1 MSSSDEDASDSDPA
15 VVFNP
20 PLRFADFHY
29 ESELGFQYTKESFQR
44 QLAAKDNKSEKYQQK
59 EAFPR
64 PDGVSHDD
72 WKKVFNSADSLVYKK
87 FNGKSALSLQERQ
100 RTHNTREEAEKKLK
114 ERLLASGRALPGPDL
129 PQGHPQAGSSSSGNN
144 SNFNPRQ
151 QPLSA
156 YSRPPAQ
163 LRPASLKPARKPA
176 RKPAASRKRSSRKKN
191 SKKTSTQQPPSSS
204 SRGNNPPRTFQTPS
218 GLILPIPDY
227 FDPLNGDYQNAH
239 NQPSSS
245 SKDKPKI
252 VHKKP
257 SYHPG
262 EYNQAYR
269 ADPTSHGPY
278 FNNLWNGHRDGST
291 NTPQSSRP
299 TVASNSLYTGPG
311 VNPINTTGLPPFTVN
326 SVYGAQFDSES
337 LGNNPNTGLGVDL
350 SNYPEQ
356 SSVTHDPV
364 NGSHSDFESHTNAL
378 YPAGLYPGFTD
389 YPSYEPGQ
397 SPITDDPIHE
407 PQRWDANYSNTAFGE
422 DSTNPPGRPSFA
434 NNQFYEPQ
442 SSRLALDD
450 QTYRSQ
456 LSSQA
461 FVQSNTYTGLGE
473 YPSNHPGPSSPK
485 DDNTDSLTG
494 MQKPPSPKI
503 DPKIPPKQSSF
514 KDNSKIGAQISPSPT
529 KNSSNAY
536 GQASSK
542 VNSKTAAP
550 QPSSSNVFQAPR
562 GSVFFQGSYF
572 APPNNNFNNAHNQ
585 SLPSSPPK
593 DNSKIG
599 AQQSLSAKK
608 NKKIANKQSSP
619 PAKDNSKT
627 GAQQPPSKNKNNK
640 KIAHK
645 QSSSLPSKDNSK
657 IGAQP
662 SSSSKN
668 NSKNNSKLGTKR
680 PFSSINSEIAVQ
692 PSSSKAKVDR
702 PQKNMSSQAKKQKG
716 KADYCV
722 CKQVKHGTKMIACEG
737 GCENWFHV
745 SCLELACDDTD
756 GVAKFIC
763 DDCVGSTTYKR
774 VCRLE
779 GCNRPHST
787 REVVGEDG
795 KSRMVPS
802 KYCSLEHRNAF
813 WAGTVGKMDP
823 LLTSELRSFMAQ
835 TSLGDFQ
842 TAGDQPSRA
851 VLGAQHGS
859 SGLPDGF
866 VATGPPHNEE
876 GMFSLDINQ
885 RNSCHKAIARL
896 EADMLHY
903 ENRAKLVAMVK
914 EYSDKTTKKYA
925 EENKIV
931 ESAPKRAKDKKSGKN
946 VAHTICGYDPRVV
959 VSDRWIDRY
968 MATPEGDAAWKSGV
982 IGEHTNPDFHVDVD
996 PEYYKGVCVR
1006 IKCQG
1011 HNEWYKLRKE
1021 ETDENLLWRAEDLKE
1036 EKKKLDEMVK
1046 RVQLRLAIQRERE
1059 QYAQKRAAE
1068 MTGEKAAEFLRSWG
1082 TMKGDKDLI
1091 LRRLLD
1097 KFHPAPTRV

>member
-1 MSSSDEDASDSDPA
+1 MSSSDEDASDTDPA
-15 VVFNP
+15 DVFNP
-20 PLRFADFHY
+20 PLRFADFDY
-29 ESELGFQYTKESFQR
+29 ESELGFQYTEESFRR
-44 QLAAKDNKSEKYQQK
+44 QLAVKDNKSEKYQQK

-87 FNGKSALSLQERQ
+87 FRGNSALSLQERQ

-114 ERLLASGRALPGPDL
+114 ERLLASGRALPGPD
-129 PQGHPQAGSSSSGNN
+129 PSQGHPQAGNSSSGNN

-163 LRPASLKPARKPA
+163 LRPIFSHKPTRKPARKPA
-176 RKPAASRKRSSRKKN
+176 RRPASRKPASRQRDSRKKQ
-191 SKKTSTQQPPSSS
+191 TSTQEPPS
-204 SRGNNPPRTFQTPS
+204 SRGNNLLPTFQAPS
-218 GLILPIPDY
+218 GLFLTVPGNPAH
-227 FDPLNGDYQNAH
+227 PNGDYKNAH

-245 SKDKPKI
+245 SKDKPEI
-252 VHKKP
+252 VHKTP

-269 ADPTSHGPY
+269 ADPASHGPV
-278 FNNLWNGHRDGST
+278 FNNLWIGHRDGSAY
-291 NTPQSSRP
+291 TPQSSRQA
-299 TVASNSLYTGPG
+299 VASNNLYTGPG
-311 VNPINTTGLPPFTVN
+311 VNPNNTTGLPPFTRN
-326 SVYGAQFDSES
+326 PVYGAQ
-337 LGNNPNTGLGVDL
+337 
-350 SNYPEQ
+350 
-356 SSVTHDPV
+356 
-364 NGSHSDFESHTNAL
+364 
-378 YPAGLYPGFTD
+378 
-389 YPSYEPGQ
+389 
-397 SPITDDPIHE
+397 
-407 PQRWDANYSNTAFGE
+407 
-422 DSTNPPGRPSFA
+422 
-434 NNQFYEPQ
+434 Q

-450 QTYRSQ
+450 QTYRSHP
-456 LSSQA
+456 SGQA
-461 FVQSNTYTGLGE
+461 FVQNPLGL
-473 YPSNHPGPSSPK
+473 SSPK
-485 DDNTDSLTG
+485 DDHTDSDSPIG
-494 MQKPPSPKI
+494 MQKPPSKN
-503 DPKIPPKQSSF
+503 DPKIAAKPSSF
-514 KDNSKIGAQISPSPT
+514 KDNSKIGAQISPSST

-542 VNSKTAAP
+542 VNSKTAVP

-572 APPNNNFNNAHNQ
+572 APPNNNSNNAHNQ

-599 AQQSLSAKK
+599 AQQH
-608 NKKIANKQSSP
+608 
-619 PAKDNSKT
+619 
-627 GAQQPPSKNKNNK
+627 PPSKNNK
-640 KIAHK
+640 KIANK

-657 IGAQP
+657 IGAQQP
-662 SSSSKN
+662 SPSKN
-668 NSKNNSKLGTKR
+668 NSKKNSKLGTKR

-692 PSSSKAKVDR
+692 PPSSKAKVDR

-745 SCLELACDDTD
+745 SCLELSCDDTD

-914 EYSDKTTKKYA
+914 EYSEKTTKKYA

-931 ESAPKRAKDKKSGKN
+931 ESAPKRAKDKKSGKS
-946 VAHTICGYDPRVV
+946 VAHTICGYDPRVA

-1006 IKCQG
+1006 IRCQG
-1011 HNEWYKLRKE
+1011 HNEWHKLRKE
-1021 ETDENLLWRAEDLKE
+1021 ETDENLLWKAEDLKE
-1036 EKKKLDEMVK
+1036 EKKKLAEMVE

-1068 MTGEKAAEFLRSWG
+1068 MTGENAAEFLRSWG

-1097 KFHPAPTRV
+1097 KFHPTPTTV

>member
-1 MSSSDEDASDSDPA
+1 MSSSDEDASDTDPA

-20 PLRFADFHY
+20 PLRFADFNY
-29 ESELGFQYTKESFQR
+29 ESTRGFQYSEESFLR

-72 WKKVFNSADSLVYKK
+72 WKKAFNSADSLVYKSV
-87 FNGKSALSLQERQ
+87 NGKSALSLERRQ
-100 RTHNTREEAEKKLK
+100 TTHFTREEAERKLT
-114 ERLLASGRALPGPDL
+114 ERLLASGRAVPGPDL
-129 PQGHPQAGSSSSGNN
+129 PQGHPQAGISSSGNN
-144 SNFNPRQ
+144 SNFNRTQ
-151 QPLSA
+151 QPRSA

-163 LRPASLKPARKPA
+163 LRPVFSVKPAHKPV
-176 RKPAASRKRSSRKKN
+176 RKPAASRKRNSRKKN
-191 SKKTSTQQPPSSS
+191 LKKTPTQQPPSSS
-204 SRGNNPPRTFQTPS
+204 RGNNPLPTFQAPS
-218 GLILPIPDY
+218 GLLLAVPGYP
-227 FDPLNGDYQNAH
+227 PNGDYKNAH

-245 SKDKPKI
+245 SKDKPES

-257 SYHPG
+257 AYYPG

-269 ADPTSHGPY
+269 ADPASHGPY
-278 FNNLWNGHRDGST
+278 FNNLWIGHRDGST
-291 NTPQSSRP
+291 YTPQPSRQ
-299 TVASNSLYTGPG
+299 TVASSSLYTGPG
-311 VNPINTTGLPPFTVN
+311 VNPNNTTGLPPFTVN
-326 SVYGAQFDSES
+326 SVYGAQSDFES
-337 LGNNPNTGLGVDL
+337 LGNNPNTGLGVVL
-350 SNYPEQ
+350 SNHPDP
-356 SSVTHDPV
+356 SSLTHDPV
-364 NGSHSDFESHTNAL
+364 NGSHSDFESHRSDL
-378 YPAGLYPGFTD
+378 YPAGLYPGFES
-389 YPSYEPGQ
+389 YPSYAPGP
-397 SPITDDPIHE
+397 SSITDDPIHE
-407 PQRWDANYSNTAFGE
+407 PQRWDANYSENYSSTAFRE
-422 DSTNPPGRPSFA
+422 DSTIPPGPPSFA

-442 SSRLALDD
+442 YSRLALDD

-456 LSSQA
+456 PSGQT
-461 FVQSNTYTGLGE
+461 FVQNNSFTGLGD
-473 YPSNHPGPSSPK
+473 YPINPPTGPSSPK
-485 DDNTDSLTG
+485 DDNTDSPLG
-494 MQKPPSPKI
+494 MQKPPSSKI

-514 KDNSKIGAQISPSPT
+514 KDNSKIGAQISPSST

-542 VNSKTAAP
+542 ANSKTTAQP
-550 QPSSSNVFQAPR
+550 PSSSNVFQAPR

-572 APPNNNFNNAHNQ
+572 APPNNNSNNAHNQ

-599 AQQSLSAKK
+599 AQQLPS
-608 NKKIANKQSSP
+608 
-619 PAKDNSKT
+619 
-627 GAQQPPSKNKNNK
+627 SKNKNNK

-657 IGAQP
+657 IRAQP
-662 SSSSKN
+662 SSSKN
-668 NSKNNSKLGTKR
+668 NSKKNSKLGTKR

-692 PSSSKAKVDR
+692 PPSSKAKVDR

-802 KYCSLEHRNAF
+802 KYCSLEHRDAF

-914 EYSDKTTKKYA
+914 EYSDQTTKKYA

-931 ESAPKRAKDKKSGKN
+931 ESAPKRAKDKKSGKS
-946 VAHTICGYDPRVV
+946 VAHTICGYDPRVA

-982 IGEHTNPDFHVDVD
+982 IGEHINPDFHVDVD

-1011 HNEWYKLRKE
+1011 HNEWHKLRKE

-1036 EKKKLDEMVK
+1036 EQKKLADMVE

-1059 QYAQKRAAE
+1059 QYAQKRAAG
-1068 MTGEKAAEFLRSWG
+1068 MTEEKAAEFLRSWG

-1097 KFHPAPTRV
+1097 KFHPTPTTV